1 MPLTPLG
8 GARIRPASATPS
20 AGGNGGGSVS
30 QASNPPGGELLRGS
44 DDTTSEEE
52 NSSISSSQRRR
63 SNSHDRR
70 NGIKERKSSKSSLV
84 GGMGPGGGV
93 GGGLGNPLMARS
105 ERDLTKVTKVRV
117 RSAGS
122 ARDLTQL
129 DPGAAP
135 PGGAKARPK
144 MKTTTMIVSGDVPQ
158 GPIDVLHAP
167 LDWRLVEQ
175 TRSSLQEASD
185 NLIQLYKRISLDH
198 SLDEGLR
205 HRFLQDLVTSADV
218 GQATLRPLTHQ
229 PYDSN
234 TRGGSGLQQSFTPNK
249 GPSWC

>member
-1 MPLTPLG
+1 
-8 GARIRPASATPS
+8 
-20 AGGNGGGSVS
+20 
-30 QASNPPGGELLRGS
+30 
-44 DDTTSEEE
+44 
-52 NSSISSSQRRR
+52 
-63 SNSHDRR
+63 
-70 NGIKERKSSKSSLV
+70 
-84 GGMGPGGGV
+84 
-93 GGGLGNPLMARS
+93 
-105 ERDLTKVTKVRV
+105 
-117 RSAGS
+117 
-122 ARDLTQL
+122 
-129 DPGAAP
+129 
-135 PGGAKARPK
+135 

-158 GPIDVLHAP
+158 GPVDVLHAP

-229 PYDSN
+229 PHDSN
-234 TRGGSGLQQSFTPNK
+234 TRGGSSHQPSFAPNK